1 MRRRGFTLV
10 EVLIVV
16 IILAILGTVVSQV
29 YSAAARNAREVAL
42 IRNLIGMRGTILTY
56 RSKFK
61 GRYPETVAELE
72 QAIGQLPENP
82 FNGGHAVRIVDN
94 IRTYTIDEDDKIDG
108 IRVGWIYHSRSG
120 SLWANTG
127 GTTSKGRPLAEL

>member
-16 IILAILGTVVSQV
+16 IILGILGTVVSQV
-29 YSAAARNAREVAL
+29 YSAAARNAREAAL
-42 IRNLIGMRGTILTY
+42 VTNLIGIRGVIQTY

-61 GRYPETVAELE
+61 GRYPETIAELE
-72 QAIGQLPENP
+72 QAIGPIPVNP
-82 FNGGHAVRIVDN
+82 FNGGQAVRIVDN
-94 IRTYTIDEDDKIDG
+94 ARTYTIDEDDTIDG
-108 IRVGWIYHSRSG
+108 VKIGWIYHPRSG

-127 GTTSKGRPLAEL
+127 GATSKGRPLAEL

>member
-16 IILAILGTVVSQV
+16 IILGILGTVVSQV
-29 YSAAARNAREVAL
+29 YSAAARSAREAAL
-42 IRNLIGMRGTILTY
+42 VRNLIGMRGVILTY

-61 GRYPETVAELE
+61 GRYPETTAELE
-72 QAIGQLPENP
+72 ETIGPLPVNP
-82 FNGGHAVRIVDN
+82 FNGGQAVRIVDSTK
-94 IRTYTIDEDDKIDG
+94 TYQVNDDDTIDG
-108 IRVGWIYHSRSG
+108 VRVGWIYHPRSG

-127 GTTSKGRPLAEL
+127 GTTAKGRPLAEL